1 MPELSTAQWLLSILG
16 AFGIGVAKSG
26 FAGVSLLHVLVFAML
41 FGARDSTGVVLPML
55 IVGDVCAVTAFH
67 QHARWDFIRKM
78 LPPACLGVI
87 AGWLLMHRLNEAAFK
102 PLIGWIILGLAA
114 LQIARTQRPN
124 WFSQVPHTPW
134 FAWTMGMMAGVTT
147 MLANAAGPV
156 MALYFLAIALPKLEF
171 VGTSAWF
178 FLSINLFK
186 VPFSA
191 GLGLIHQQTLL
202 FNAVLIPAIVL
213 GLLIGR
219 WLVTRIPQVI
229 FDALVLGFVCI
240 AAVKMIGVFELLK

>member
-1 MPELSTAQWLLSILG
+1 MPDLSTAQWFLSILA

-41 FGARDSTGVVLPML
+41 FGARESTGVVLPML
-55 IVGDVCAVTAFH
+55 IVGDICAVTAFH

-87 AGWLLMHRLNEAAFK
+87 AGWLLMHRLDDATFK

-114 LQIARTQRPN
+114 LQITRMQRPD
-124 WFSQVPHTPW
+124 WFTHIPHATW

-191 GLGLIHQQTLL
+191 GLGLIHSQTLM
-202 FNAVLIPAIVL
+202 FNAVLIPAIIV
-213 GLLIGR
+213 GLLAGR
-219 WLVTRIPQVI
+219 WMVTRIPQKL
-229 FDALVLGFVCI
+229 FDALLLFFVGI
-240 AAVKMIGVFELLK
+240 AALRMIGLF

>member
-1 MPELSTAQWLLSILG
+1 MPELSTAQWLLSILA

-55 IVGDVCAVTAFH
+55 IVGDICAVTAFH

-87 AGWLLMHRLNEAAFK
+87 AGWLLMHRLNEAVFK
-102 PLIGWIILGLAA
+102 PLIGWIILGLAV
-114 LQIARTQRPN
+114 LQIARTLRPN
-124 WFSQVPHTPW
+124 WFSHIPHAMW

-191 GLGLIHQQTLL
+191 GLGLIHAGTLL

-213 GLLIGR
+213 GLVAGR
-219 WLVTRIPQVI
+219 WLVTRIPQKL
-229 FDALVLGFVCI
+229 FDALLLFFVGI
-240 AAVKMIGVFELLK
+240 AALRMIGVF

>member
-1 MPELSTAQWLLSILG
+1 MPDLSTAQWLLSILA

-55 IVGDVCAVTAFH
+55 IVGDICAVTAFH

-78 LPPACLGVI
+78 LPPSCLGVV

-102 PLIGWIILGLAA
+102 PLIGWIILGLAV
-114 LQIARTQRPN
+114 LQIARTQRPD
-124 WFSQVPHTPW
+124 WFSQVPHSPW

-191 GLGLIHQQTLL
+191 GLGLIHSQTLL

-213 GLLIGR
+213 GLVAGR
-219 WLVTRIPQVI
+219 WLVTRIPQKL
-229 FDALVLGFVCI
+229 FDALLLFFVGV
-240 AAVKMIGVFELLK
+240 AALRMIGVF

>member
-1 MPELSTAQWLLSILG
+1 MPDLSTAQWLLSILA

-26 FAGVSLLHVLVFAML
+26 FAGVSLLHVLVFALL
-41 FGARDSTGVVLPML
+41 FGARESTGVVLPML
-55 IVGDVCAVTAFH
+55 IVGDICAVTAFH

-78 LPPACLGVI
+78 LPPACLGVF
-87 AGWLLMHRLNEAAFK
+87 AGWLLMHRLDDATFK

-114 LQIARTQRPN
+114 LQITRMQRPN
-124 WFSQVPHTPW
+124 WFTHIPHSAW
-134 FAWTMGMMAGVTT
+134 FAWTMGIMAGVTT

-191 GLGLIHQQTLL
+191 GLGLIHPQTLM
-202 FNAVLIPAIVL
+202 FNAVLIPAIIV
-213 GLLIGR
+213 GLLAGR
-219 WLVTRIPQVI
+219 WMVTRIPQKL
-229 FDALVLGFVCI
+229 FDALLLFFVGI
-240 AAVKMIGVFELLK
+240 AALRMIGLF